1 MPNLFR
7 RQQPA
12 GDLPADNRLM
22 GRKLLVVVGLMF
34 AFGYAL
40 VPMYRAICD
49 ALGINVLSLAELQT
63 SDAPRRDV
71 ANTQVDRSRSI
82 TVELDSN
89 VQGTLRFRPTTNSVT
104 VHPGEMVTVV
114 YEVVNSQG
122 RTVNAQA
129 VPSYAPQSATPHF
142 KKVECFCFK
151 QQTLQAHEAKQMPV
165 MFYLDPKLPKD
176 VKTITLSYTFI
187 EIGGL
192 AQSPRPGAAGAGRL

>member
-1 MPNLFR
+1 MISEN
-7 RQQPA
+7 
-12 GDLPADNRLM
+12 
-22 GRKLLVVVGLMF
+22 RKLLRKLVVIAVAMF
-34 AFGYAL
+34 GFGYAL
-40 VPMYRAICD
+40 IPVYKHICEV
-49 ALGINVLSLAELQT
+49 LGINVLTQKDGT
-63 SDAPRRDV
+63 VAPPE
-71 ANTQVDRSRSI
+71 NTQVDRTRSI

-89 VQGTLRFRPTTNSVT
+89 VQGTLRFRPTQGSVT

-122 RTVNAQA
+122 RVVNAQA

-165 MFYLDPKLPKD
+165 MFYLDPALPKE

-192 AQSPRPGAAGAGRL
+192 ARAHEAGSRAAL